1 MEDYTEDMFVDEFT
15 LSDTDKLPLEEI
27 FLMNSGYYP
36 AGAENDPNA
45 PYNQPIDRDIEVE
58 VNVEIGTFITITLPQ
73 YSESGHLVVD
83 EDELK
88 GAVEQAV
95 RDKLNIDDEDIVL
108 NNVFINSYK

>member
-1 MEDYTEDMFVDEFT
+1 
-15 LSDTDKLPLEEI
+15 
-27 FLMNSGYYP
+27 MNSGYYP

-73 YSESGHLVVD
+73 YSESGHLVID

-88 GAVEQAV
+88 EAVEQAV

>member
-1 MEDYTEDMFVDEFT
+1 
-15 LSDTDKLPLEEI
+15 
-27 FLMNSGYYP
+27 MNSGYYP

-58 VNVEIGTFITITLPQ
+58 VNVEIGTFINITLSQ

-88 GAVEQAV
+88 EAVEQAV

>member
-1 MEDYTEDMFVDEFT
+1 
-15 LSDTDKLPLEEI
+15 
-27 FLMNSGYYP
+27 MNSGYYP

-88 GAVEQAV
+88 EAVEQAV

-108 NNVFINSYK
+108 NNIFINSYK

>member
-1 MEDYTEDMFVDEFT
+1 
-15 LSDTDKLPLEEI
+15 
-27 FLMNSGYYP
+27 MNGYYP

-58 VNVEIGTFITITLPQ
+58 VNVEIGTFINITLLQ

-88 GAVEQAV
+88 EAVEQAV

>member
-1 MEDYTEDMFVDEFT
+1 
-15 LSDTDKLPLEEI
+15 
-27 FLMNSGYYP
+27 MNSGYYP

-88 GAVEQAV
+88 EAVEQAV
-95 RDKLNIDDEDIVL
+95 KDKLNIDDEDIVL
-108 NNVFINSYK
+108 NNIFINSYK

>member
-1 MEDYTEDMFVDEFT
+1 
-15 LSDTDKLPLEEI
+15 
-27 FLMNSGYYP
+27 MNGYYP

-58 VNVEIGTFITITLPQ
+58 VNVEIGTIINITLPQ

-88 GAVEQAV
+88 EAVEQAV

>member
-1 MEDYTEDMFVDEFT
+1 
-15 LSDTDKLPLEEI
+15 
-27 FLMNSGYYP
+27 MNSGYYP

-58 VNVEIGTFITITLPQ
+58 VNVEIGTFINITLPQ
-73 YSESGHLVVD
+73 YSERGHLVVD

-88 GAVEQAV
+88 EAVEQAV

>member
-1 MEDYTEDMFVDEFT
+1 
-15 LSDTDKLPLEEI
+15 
-27 FLMNSGYYP
+27 MNSGYYP

-58 VNVEIGTFITITLPQ
+58 VNVESGTFINITLPQ

-88 GAVEQAV
+88 EAVEQAV

>member
-1 MEDYTEDMFVDEFT
+1 
-15 LSDTDKLPLEEI
+15 
-27 FLMNSGYYP
+27 MNSGYYP

-58 VNVEIGTFITITLPQ
+58 VNVEIGTFIHITLPQ

-88 GAVEQAV
+88 EAVEQAV

-108 NNVFINSYK
+108 NDIFINSYK

>member
-1 MEDYTEDMFVDEFT
+1 
-15 LSDTDKLPLEEI
+15 
-27 FLMNSGYYP
+27 MNSGYYP

-58 VNVEIGTFITITLPQ
+58 VNVEIGTFINITLPQ

-83 EDELK
+83 ELK
-88 GAVEQAV
+88 EAVEQAV
-95 RDKLNIDDEDIVL
+95 KDKLNIDDEDIVL

>member
-1 MEDYTEDMFVDEFT
+1 
-15 LSDTDKLPLEEI
+15 
-27 FLMNSGYYP
+27 MNGYYP

-88 GAVEQAV
+88 EAVEQAV

>member
-1 MEDYTEDMFVDEFT
+1 
-15 LSDTDKLPLEEI
+15 
-27 FLMNSGYYP
+27 MNSGYYP

-58 VNVEIGTFITITLPQ
+58 VNVEIGTFINITLPQ
-73 YSESGHLVVD
+73 YPESGHLVVD

-88 GAVEQAV
+88 EAVEQAV

>member
-1 MEDYTEDMFVDEFT
+1 
-15 LSDTDKLPLEEI
+15 
-27 FLMNSGYYP
+27 MNSGYYP

-88 GAVEQAV
+88 EAVEQVV

>member
-1 MEDYTEDMFVDEFT
+1 
-15 LSDTDKLPLEEI
+15 
-27 FLMNSGYYP
+27 MNSGYYP

-58 VNVEIGTFITITLPQ
+58 VNVEIGTFINITLPQ
-73 YSESGHLVVD
+73 YSERGHLVVD

-88 GAVEQAV
+88 EAVEQAV

-108 NNVFINSYK
+108 NNIFINSYK

>member
-1 MEDYTEDMFVDEFT
+1 
-15 LSDTDKLPLEEI
+15 
-27 FLMNSGYYP
+27 MNSGYYP

-88 GAVEQAV
+88 EAVEQAV

>member
-1 MEDYTEDMFVDEFT
+1 
-15 LSDTDKLPLEEI
+15 
-27 FLMNSGYYP
+27 MNSGYYP

-73 YSESGHLVVD
+73 YSESGHLVID

-88 GAVEQAV
+88 EAVEQAV
-95 RDKLNIDDEDIVL
+95 KDKLNIDDEDIVL